1 MDKMCIKNMPLV
13 FVGKKVCYGQ
23 LNNFG
28 HNFRS
33 KLIQPY
39 YNPGSNLTV
48 LFLTF
53 YSIVSSLGI
62 GKRVQNNFPKVHW
75 ENNVCINTHIFI
87 KNIS

>member
-1 MDKMCIKNMPLV
+1 MEKMCTKNMLLV
-13 FVGKKVCYGQ
+13 FAGQ

-28 HNFRS
+28 HNMGS

-39 YNPGSNLTV
+39 HNSGSNLTV

-62 GKRVQNNFPKVHW
+62 GKRVQNNFPKVYW

-87 KNIS
+87 QNIS